1 MMRERCLRGQR
12 TGQRRACRQA
22 QVSSMQGSFEEI
34 VQLCRETV
42 LLCRETVHLCNEIWH
57 LCWETWQLCRE
68 TLQLCSDLQ
77 LWPLGCAPAFR
88 PTVIAAAPSN
98 RWRRV
103 GRAGRVGH
111 TRSVVAGSLLV
122 HTQTH
127 LHSHMCI
134 YYISS
139 NLCFDLCSYSTAG
152 HPDVHDEEAVHA
164 GAGEGPEDRAE
175 EGAPAGSGEFHA
187 GKLGRNCA
195 SMQGNLASVMGNLA
209 AVQGNFA
216 ALQ

>member
-1 MMRERCLRGQR
+1 M
-12 TGQRRACRQA
+12 
-22 QVSSMQGSFEEI
+22 
-34 VQLCRETV
+34 QLCT
-42 LLCRETVHLCNEIWH
+42 
-57 LCWETWQLCRE
+57 
-68 TLQLCSDLQ
+68 DLQ

-122 HTQTH
+122 HAQTH
-127 LHSHMCI
+127 LHSQMCI

-152 HPDVHDEEAVHA
+152 HPDGHDEEAVHV
-164 GAGEGPEDRAE
+164 GAGEGAEDGAE
-175 EGAPAGSGEFHA
+175 EGAPAGSREFRA
-187 GKLGRNCA
+187 GKFGGNCSAMQGNCSSIQGNCA
-195 SMQGNLASVMGNLA
+195 SMQGNCASMQGNSASKLANLASVLGNLA